1 MNRRAFLLALT
12 AIVIAAIG
20 IGVWTLTPLGKAA
33 SEPFGDPFTL
43 TDQNGDPIT
52 EQAFRGRPTAVFFG
66 FTHCPEVCPT
76 TLYELN
82 GWLQQ
87 VDPDGG
93 AIGAYFVSVD
103 PQRDTPEVL
112 GDYVSAVSDRIIG
125 ITGDPAKVEAMY
137 KSFRVYARKVDTD
150 DGSYTMDHT
159 ASVFLLDAD
168 GGFVGTIAYQENPE
182 TAVAKLQRLIDG

>member
-1 MNRRAFLLALT
+1 MPRSCKTVLLT
-12 AIVIAAIG
+12 APSVNTARFRPAATGTTTVLTG
-20 IGVWTLTPLGKAA
+20 I
-33 SEPFGDPFTL
+33 
-43 TDQNGDPIT
+43 
-52 EQAFRGRPTAVFFG
+52 
-66 FTHCPEVCPT
+66 
-76 TLYELN
+76 
-82 GWLQQ
+82 
-87 VDPDGG
+87 
-93 AIGAYFVSVD
+93 
-103 PQRDTPEVL
+103 
-112 GDYVSAVSDRIIG
+112 IIG